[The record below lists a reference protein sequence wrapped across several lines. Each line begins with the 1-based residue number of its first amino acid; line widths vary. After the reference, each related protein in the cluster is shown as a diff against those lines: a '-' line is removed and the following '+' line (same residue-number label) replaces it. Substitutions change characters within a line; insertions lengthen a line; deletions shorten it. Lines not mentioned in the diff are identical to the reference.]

1 MGFILYNGWGNF
13 IKKKI
18 ALITDGWKRYVTYA
32 WVQGYRRYASE
43 HQLNT
48 DLYVFQSFGNINTDE
63 DYNSGEYNITRL
75 PDLRTFDGIILDL
88 SNVSDASLKESFL
101 ARVRESGVP
110 AISLLE
116 DLPGLYYSGLDNLTD
131 FGILVEHLITEH
143 GCRKLNY
150 VGGSPQNQENQKRF
164 LAYRKTLEKHGI
176 PFEPERVIERSY
188 EIKTGI
194 RAFAEFQQ
202 KDLLPEAFVCAS
214 DNIAVGVC
222 LAAREAGFSIPEDFL
237 VTGFD
242 NEDKASYCNPRIT
255 TADFSKTEIMY
266 HAMELLVDIW
276 NGQTGHRCTYTQ
288 TIHIFQESCSCVSKC
303 PPDRGQYII
312 KRILS
317 EARQSDMQN
326 WMIDLNRF
334 LLDCTSYTDLTS
346 HMQMWLHEHQ
356 FGNLY
361 LLMNPDIFHLEK
373 VDILP
378 EIPDDIYRCVGYP
391 DKMTVVHPV
400 SDTEAVMQLSITD
413 GHLLPDITR
422 TGDQNI
428 FVFAPLHFRE
438 REVGYVVLQNCD
450 YLLDHQFLFKML
462 NSFRT
467 ALESLYN
474 KLVLCKKNKQ
484 LSQLYIHDSLTGLYN
499 RMAYENLA
507 LPLFQKY
514 MQKKKHLG
522 ILFVDADHLKY
533 INDNFGHDMGNLAIR
548 SIASAIHKSCPVGSV
563 CMRYGGDEF
572 VCVIPDFDLPRMH
585 RLEKTI
591 LHALEEI
598 SDVSRFPFPLE
609 ASIGSVIADDAVF
622 SLNDYINLADQK
634 MYASKKARKAA
645 REEAKN

>member
-1 MGFILYNGWGNF
+1 M
-13 IKKKI
+13 KKI

-32 WVQGYRRYASE
+32 WVQGYRRYASQY
-43 HQLNT
+43 HLDT
-48 DLYVFQSFGNINTDE
+48 DLYVFQSFGNFNTDE
-63 DYNSGEYNITRL
+63 GYNSGEYNITRL

-131 FGILVEHLITEH
+131 FSILVEHLITEH

-150 VGGSPQNQENQKRF
+150 VGVSPRNQENQKRL

-176 PFEPERVIERSY
+176 LFEPERVIERSF

-194 RAFAEFQQ
+194 RAFTEFQQ
-202 KDLLPEAFVCAS
+202 KDLLPEAFVCAN

-276 NGQTGHRCTYTQ
+276 NGQTDRRCTYTQ
-288 TIHIFQESCSCVSKC
+288 AVHIFQESCRCMSEC

-317 EARQSDMQN
+317 ETRQSDMQN

-334 LLDCTSYTDLTS
+334 LLDCTSYTNLTS

-499 RMAYENLA
+499 RMAYEKLA

>member
-1 MGFILYNGWGNF
+1 M
-13 IKKKI
+13 KKI

-32 WVQGYRRYASE
+32 WVQGYRRYASQY
-43 HQLNT
+43 HLDT
-48 DLYVFQSFGNINTDE
+48 DLYVFQSFGNFNTDE
-63 DYNSGEYNITRL
+63 GYNSGEYNITRL

-131 FGILVEHLITEH
+131 FSILVEHLITEH

-150 VGGSPQNQENQKRF
+150 VGGSPRNQENQKRL

-176 PFEPERVIERSY
+176 LFEPERVIERSF

-194 RAFAEFQQ
+194 RAFTEFQQ
-202 KDLLPEAFVCAS
+202 KDLLPEAFVCAN

-276 NGQTGHRCTYTQ
+276 NGQTDRRCTYTQ
-288 TIHIFQESCSCVSKC
+288 AVHIFQESCRCMSEC

-317 EARQSDMQN
+317 ETRQSDMQN

-334 LLDCTSYTDLTS
+334 LLDCTSYTNLTS

-400 SDTEAVMQLSITD
+400 SDTEAVIQLSITD

-499 RMAYENLA
+499 RMVYEKLA

>member
-1 MGFILYNGWGNF
+1 M
-13 IKKKI
+13 KKI

-32 WVQGYRRYASE
+32 WVQGYRRYASQY
-43 HQLNT
+43 HLDT
-48 DLYVFQSFGNINTDE
+48 DLYVFQSFGNFNTDE
-63 DYNSGEYNITRL
+63 GYNSGEYNITRL

-131 FGILVEHLITEH
+131 FSILVEHLITEH

-150 VGGSPQNQENQKRF
+150 VGVSPRNQENQKRL

-176 PFEPERVIERSY
+176 LFEPERVIERSF

-194 RAFAEFQQ
+194 RAFTEFQQ
-202 KDLLPEAFVCAS
+202 KDLLPEAFVCAN

-276 NGQTGHRCTYTQ
+276 NGQTDRRCTYTQ
-288 TIHIFQESCSCVSKC
+288 AVHIFQESCRCMSEC

-317 EARQSDMQN
+317 ETRQSDMQN

-334 LLDCTSYTDLTS
+334 LLDCTSYTNLTS

-400 SDTEAVMQLSITD
+400 SDTEAVIQLSITD

-499 RMAYENLA
+499 RMAYEKLA

>member
-1 MGFILYNGWGNF
+1 M
-13 IKKKI
+13 KKI

-32 WVQGYRRYASE
+32 WVQGYRRYASQY
-43 HQLNT
+43 HLDT
-48 DLYVFQSFGNINTDE
+48 DLYVFQSFGNFNTDE
-63 DYNSGEYNITRL
+63 GYNSGEYNITRL

-131 FGILVEHLITEH
+131 FSILVEHLITEH

-150 VGGSPQNQENQKRF
+150 VGGSPRNQENQKRL

-176 PFEPERVIERSY
+176 LFEPERVIERSF

-194 RAFAEFQQ
+194 RAFTEFQQ
-202 KDLLPEAFVCAS
+202 KDLLPEAFVCAN

-276 NGQTGHRCTYTQ
+276 NGQTDRRCTYTQ
-288 TIHIFQESCSCVSKC
+288 AVHIFQESCRCMSEC

-317 EARQSDMQN
+317 ETRQSDMQN

-334 LLDCTSYTDLTS
+334 LLDCTSYTNLTS

-400 SDTEAVMQLSITD
+400 SDTEAVIQLSITD

-499 RMAYENLA
+499 RMAYEKLA

-645 REEAKN
+645 REAAKN

>member
-1 MGFILYNGWGNF
+1 M
-13 IKKKI
+13 KKI

-32 WVQGYRRYASE
+32 WVQGYRRYASQY
-43 HQLNT
+43 HLDT
-48 DLYVFQSFGNINTDE
+48 DLYVFQSFGNFNTDE
-63 DYNSGEYNITRL
+63 GYNSGEYNITRL

-131 FGILVEHLITEH
+131 FSILVEHLITEH

-150 VGGSPQNQENQKRF
+150 VGGSPRNQENQKHL

-176 PFEPERVIERSY
+176 LFEPERVIERSF

-194 RAFAEFQQ
+194 RAFTEFQQ
-202 KDLLPEAFVCAS
+202 KDLLPEAFVCAN

-237 VTGFD
+237 VTDFD

-276 NGQTGHRCTYTQ
+276 NGQTDRRCTYTQ
-288 TIHIFQESCSCVSKC
+288 AVHIFQESCRCMSEC

-317 EARQSDMQN
+317 ETRQSDMQN

-334 LLDCTSYTDLTS
+334 LLDCTSYTNLTS

-400 SDTEAVMQLSITD
+400 SDTEAVIQLSITD

-499 RMAYENLA
+499 RMAYEKLA

>member
-1 MGFILYNGWGNF
+1 M
-13 IKKKI
+13 KKI

-32 WVQGYRRYASE
+32 WVQGYRRYASQY
-43 HQLNT
+43 HLDT
-48 DLYVFQSFGNINTDE
+48 DLYVFQSFGNFNTDE
-63 DYNSGEYNITRL
+63 GYNSGEYNITRL

-131 FGILVEHLITEH
+131 FSILVEHLITEH

-150 VGGSPQNQENQKRF
+150 VGGSPRNQENQKRL

-176 PFEPERVIERSY
+176 LFEPERVIERSF

-194 RAFAEFQQ
+194 RAFTEFQQ
-202 KDLLPEAFVCAS
+202 KDLLPEAFVCAN

-276 NGQTGHRCTYTQ
+276 NGQTDRRCTYTQ
-288 TIHIFQESCSCVSKC
+288 AVHIFQESCRCMSEC

-317 EARQSDMQN
+317 ETRQSDMQN

-334 LLDCTSYTDLTS
+334 LLDCTSYTNLTS

-400 SDTEAVMQLSITD
+400 SDTEAVIQLSITD

-499 RMAYENLA
+499 RMAYEKLA

-533 INDNFGHDMGNLAIR
+533 INDNFGHDMGNLTIR

>member
-1 MGFILYNGWGNF
+1 M
-13 IKKKI
+13 
-18 ALITDGWKRYVTYA
+18 TYA
-32 WVQGYRRYASE
+32 WVQGYRRYASQY
-43 HQLNT
+43 HLDT
-48 DLYVFQSFGNINTDE
+48 DLYVFQSFGNFNTDE
-63 DYNSGEYNITRL
+63 GYNSGEYNITRL

-131 FGILVEHLITEH
+131 FSILVEHLITEH

-150 VGGSPQNQENQKRF
+150 VGGSPRNQENQKRL

-176 PFEPERVIERSY
+176 LLEPERVIERSF

-194 RAFAEFQQ
+194 RAFTEFQQ
-202 KDLLPEAFVCAS
+202 KDLLPEAFVCAN

-276 NGQTGHRCTYTQ
+276 NGQTDRRCAYTQ
-288 TIHIFQESCSCVSKC
+288 AVHIFQESCRCMSEC

-317 EARQSDMQN
+317 ETRQSDMQN

-334 LLDCTSYTDLTS
+334 LLDCTSYTNLTS

-450 YLLDHQFLFKML
+450 YLLDYQFLFKML

-499 RMAYENLA
+499 RMAYEKLA

-585 RLEKTI
+585 QLEKTI

>member
-1 MGFILYNGWGNF
+1 M
-13 IKKKI
+13 KKI

-32 WVQGYRRYASE
+32 WVQGYRRYASQY
-43 HQLNT
+43 HLDT
-48 DLYVFQSFGNINTDE
+48 DLYVFQSFGNFNTDE
-63 DYNSGEYNITRL
+63 GYNSGEYNITRL

-131 FGILVEHLITEH
+131 FSILVEHLITEH

-150 VGGSPQNQENQKRF
+150 VSGSPRNQENQKRL

-176 PFEPERVIERSY
+176 LFEPERVIERSF

-194 RAFAEFQQ
+194 RAFTEFQQ
-202 KDLLPEAFVCAS
+202 KDLLPEAFVCAN

-276 NGQTGHRCTYTQ
+276 NGQTDRRCTYTQ
-288 TIHIFQESCSCVSKC
+288 AVHIFQESCRCMSEC

-317 EARQSDMQN
+317 ETRQSDMQN

-334 LLDCTSYTDLTS
+334 LLDCTSYTNLTS

-400 SDTEAVMQLSITD
+400 SDTEAVIQLSITD

-499 RMAYENLA
+499 RMAYEKLA

>member
-1 MGFILYNGWGNF
+1 M
-13 IKKKI
+13 KKI

-32 WVQGYRRYASE
+32 WVQGYRRYASQY
-43 HQLNT
+43 HLDT
-48 DLYVFQSFGNINTDE
+48 DLYVFQSFGNFNTDE
-63 DYNSGEYNITRL
+63 GYNSGEYNITRL

-131 FGILVEHLITEH
+131 FSILVEHLITEH

-150 VGGSPQNQENQKRF
+150 VGGSPRNQENQKRL

-176 PFEPERVIERSY
+176 LFEPERVIERSF

-194 RAFAEFQQ
+194 RAFTEFQQ
-202 KDLLPEAFVCAS
+202 KDLLPEAFVCAN

-276 NGQTGHRCTYTQ
+276 NGQTDRRCTYTQ
-288 TIHIFQESCSCVSKC
+288 AVHIFQESCRCMSEC

-317 EARQSDMQN
+317 ETRQSDMQN

-334 LLDCTSYTDLTS
+334 LLDCTSYTNLTS

-499 RMAYENLA
+499 RMAYEKLA

-585 RLEKTI
+585 QLEKTI

-645 REEAKN
+645 REEAKS

>member
-1 MGFILYNGWGNF
+1 M
-13 IKKKI
+13 KKI

-32 WVQGYRRYASE
+32 WVQGYRRYASQY
-43 HQLNT
+43 HLDT
-48 DLYVFQSFGNINTDE
+48 DLYVFQSFGNFNTDE
-63 DYNSGEYNITRL
+63 GYNSGEYNITRL

-131 FGILVEHLITEH
+131 FSILVEHLITEH

-150 VGGSPQNQENQKRF
+150 VGGSPRNQENQKRL

-176 PFEPERVIERSY
+176 LFEPERVIERSF

-194 RAFAEFQQ
+194 RAFTEFQQ
-202 KDLLPEAFVCAS
+202 KDLLPEAFVCAN

-276 NGQTGHRCTYTQ
+276 NGQTDRRCTYTQ
-288 TIHIFQESCSCVSKC
+288 AVHIFQESCRCMSECS
-303 PPDRGQYII
+303 PDRGQYII

-317 EARQSDMQN
+317 ETRQSDMQN

-334 LLDCTSYTDLTS
+334 LLDCTSYTNLTS

-400 SDTEAVMQLSITD
+400 SDTEAVIQLSITD

-499 RMAYENLA
+499 RMAYEKLA

>member
-1 MGFILYNGWGNF
+1 M
-13 IKKKI
+13 KKI

-32 WVQGYRRYASE
+32 WVQGYRRYASQY
-43 HQLNT
+43 HLDT
-48 DLYVFQSFGNINTDE
+48 DLYVFQSFGNFNTDE
-63 DYNSGEYNITRL
+63 GYNSGEYNITRL

-101 ARVRESGVP
+101 ARVRESGIP

-131 FGILVEHLITEH
+131 FSILVEHLITEH

-150 VGGSPQNQENQKRF
+150 VGGSPRNQENQKRL

-176 PFEPERVIERSY
+176 LFEPERVIERSF

-194 RAFAEFQQ
+194 RAFTEFQQ

-276 NGQTGHRCTYTQ
+276 NGQTDRRCTYTQ
-288 TIHIFQESCSCVSKC
+288 AVHIFQESCRCVSEC

-346 HMQMWLHEHQ
+346 HMQIWLHEHQ

-499 RMAYENLA
+499 RMAYEKLA

-585 RLEKTI
+585 QLEKTI

>member
-1 MGFILYNGWGNF
+1 M
-13 IKKKI
+13 KKI

-32 WVQGYRRYASE
+32 WVQGYRRYASQY
-43 HQLNT
+43 HLDT
-48 DLYVFQSFGNINTDE
+48 DLYVFQSFGNFNTDE
-63 DYNSGEYNITRL
+63 GYNSGEYNITRL

-131 FGILVEHLITEH
+131 FSILVEHLITEH

-150 VGGSPQNQENQKRF
+150 VGGSPRNQENQKRL

-176 PFEPERVIERSY
+176 LFEPERVIERSF

-194 RAFAEFQQ
+194 RAFTEFQQ
-202 KDLLPEAFVCAS
+202 KGLLPEAFVCAS

-276 NGQTGHRCTYTQ
+276 NGQTDRRCTYTQ
-288 TIHIFQESCSCVSKC
+288 AVHIFQESCRCVSEC

-499 RMAYENLA
+499 RMAYEKLA

-585 RLEKTI
+585 QLEKTI

>member
-1 MGFILYNGWGNF
+1 M
-13 IKKKI
+13 KKI

-32 WVQGYRRYASE
+32 WVQGYRRYASQY
-43 HQLNT
+43 HLDT
-48 DLYVFQSFGNINTDE
+48 DLYVFQSFGNFNTDE
-63 DYNSGEYNITRL
+63 GYNSGEYNITRL

-131 FGILVEHLITEH
+131 FSILVEHLITEH

-150 VGGSPQNQENQKRF
+150 VGASPRNQENQKRL

-176 PFEPERVIERSY
+176 LFEPERVIERSF

-194 RAFAEFQQ
+194 RAFTEFQQ

-276 NGQTGHRCTYTQ
+276 NGQTDRRCTYTQ
-288 TIHIFQESCSCVSKC
+288 AVHIFQESCRCVSEC

-312 KRILS
+312 KLILS

>member
-1 MGFILYNGWGNF
+1 M
-13 IKKKI
+13 KKI

-32 WVQGYRRYASE
+32 WVQGYRRYASQY
-43 HQLNT
+43 HLDT
-48 DLYVFQSFGNINTDE
+48 DLYVFQSFGNFNTDE
-63 DYNSGEYNITRL
+63 GYNSGEYNITRL

-131 FGILVEHLITEH
+131 FSILVEHLITEH

-150 VGGSPQNQENQKRF
+150 VGASPRNQENQKRL

-176 PFEPERVIERSY
+176 LFEPERVIERSF

-194 RAFAEFQQ
+194 RAFTEFQQ

-276 NGQTGHRCTYTQ
+276 NGQTDRRCTYTQ
-288 TIHIFQESCSCVSKC
+288 AVHIFQESCRCVSEC

-585 RLEKTI
+585 QLEKTI
-591 LHALEEI
+591 LHALKEI

-634 MYASKKARKAA
+634 MYATKKARKAA
-645 REEAKN
+645 REETKN

>member
-1 MGFILYNGWGNF
+1 M
-13 IKKKI
+13 KKI

-32 WVQGYRRYASE
+32 WVQGYRRYASQY
-43 HQLNT
+43 HLDT
-48 DLYVFQSFGNINTDE
+48 DLYVFQSFGNFNTDE
-63 DYNSGEYNITRL
+63 GYNSDEYNITRL

-131 FGILVEHLITEH
+131 FSILVEHLITEH

-150 VGGSPQNQENQKRF
+150 VGGSPRNQENQKRL

-176 PFEPERVIERSY
+176 LFEPERVIERSF

-194 RAFAEFQQ
+194 RAFTEFQQ
-202 KDLLPEAFVCAS
+202 KDLLPEAFVCAN

-276 NGQTGHRCTYTQ
+276 NGQTDRRCTYTQ
-288 TIHIFQESCSCVSKC
+288 AVHIFQESCRCMSEC

-317 EARQSDMQN
+317 ETRQSDMQN

-334 LLDCTSYTDLTS
+334 LLDCTSYTNLTS

-400 SDTEAVMQLSITD
+400 SDTEAVIQLSITD

-499 RMAYENLA
+499 RMAYEKLA

>member
-1 MGFILYNGWGNF
+1 M
-13 IKKKI
+13 KKI

-32 WVQGYRRYASE
+32 WVQGYRRYASQY
-43 HQLNT
+43 HLDT
-48 DLYVFQSFGNINTDE
+48 DLYVFQSFGNFNTDE
-63 DYNSGEYNITRL
+63 GYNSGEYNITRL

-131 FGILVEHLITEH
+131 FSILVEHLITEH

-150 VGGSPQNQENQKRF
+150 VGASPRNQENQKRL

-176 PFEPERVIERSY
+176 LFEPERVIERSF

-194 RAFAEFQQ
+194 RAFTEFQQ

-276 NGQTGHRCTYTQ
+276 NGQTDRRCTYTQ
-288 TIHIFQESCSCVSKC
+288 AVHIFQESCRCVSEC

-400 SDTEAVMQLSITD
+400 SDTAAVMQLSITD

-514 MQKKKHLG
+514 MQKKKYLG

-634 MYASKKARKAA
+634 MYATKKARKAA

>member
-1 MGFILYNGWGNF
+1 M
-13 IKKKI
+13 KKI

-32 WVQGYRRYASE
+32 WVQGYRRYASQY
-43 HQLNT
+43 HLDT
-48 DLYVFQSFGNINTDE
+48 DLYVFQSFGNFNTDE
-63 DYNSGEYNITRL
+63 GYNSGEYNITRL

-131 FGILVEHLITEH
+131 FSILVEHLITEH

-150 VGGSPQNQENQKRF
+150 VGGSPRNQENQKRL

-176 PFEPERVIERSY
+176 LFEPERVIERSF

-194 RAFAEFQQ
+194 RAFTEFQQ
-202 KDLLPEAFVCAS
+202 KDLLPEAFVCAN

-222 LAAREAGFSIPEDFL
+222 LVAREAGFSIPEDFL

-276 NGQTGHRCTYTQ
+276 NGQTDRRCTYTQ
-288 TIHIFQESCSCVSKC
+288 AVHIFQESCRCMSEC

-317 EARQSDMQN
+317 ETRQSDMQN

-334 LLDCTSYTDLTS
+334 LLDCTSYTNLTS

-499 RMAYENLA
+499 RMAYEKLA

>member
-1 MGFILYNGWGNF
+1 M
-13 IKKKI
+13 KKI

-32 WVQGYRRYASE
+32 WVQGYRRYASQY
-43 HQLNT
+43 HLDT
-48 DLYVFQSFGNINTDE
+48 DLYVFQSFGNFNTDE
-63 DYNSGEYNITRL
+63 GYNSGEYNITRL

-116 DLPGLYYSGLDNLTD
+116 DLPGLHYSGLDNLTD
-131 FGILVEHLITEH
+131 FSILVEHLITEH

-150 VGGSPQNQENQKRF
+150 VGGSPRNQENQKRL

-176 PFEPERVIERSY
+176 LFEPERVIERSF

-194 RAFAEFQQ
+194 RAFTEFQQ
-202 KDLLPEAFVCAS
+202 KDLLPEAFVCAN

-276 NGQTGHRCTYTQ
+276 NGQTDRRCTYTQ
-288 TIHIFQESCSCVSKC
+288 AVHIFQESCRCMSEC

-317 EARQSDMQN
+317 ETRQSDMQN

-334 LLDCTSYTDLTS
+334 LLDCTSYTNLTS

-422 TGDQNI
+422 TEDQNI

-499 RMAYENLA
+499 RIAYEKLA

-585 RLEKTI
+585 QLEKTI

>member
-1 MGFILYNGWGNF
+1 M
-13 IKKKI
+13 KKI
-18 ALITDGWKRYVTYA
+18 ALITDGWKHYVTYA
-32 WVQGYRRYASE
+32 WVQGYRRYASQY
-43 HQLNT
+43 HLDT
-48 DLYVFQSFGNINTDE
+48 DLYVFQSFGNFNTDE
-63 DYNSGEYNITRL
+63 GYNSGEYNITRL

-131 FGILVEHLITEH
+131 FSILVEHLITEH

-150 VGGSPQNQENQKRF
+150 VGGSPRNQENQKRL

-176 PFEPERVIERSY
+176 LFEPERVIERSF

-194 RAFAEFQQ
+194 RAFTEFQQ

-266 HAMELLVDIW
+266 HAMELLADIW
-276 NGQTGHRCTYTQ
+276 NGQTDRRCTYTQ
-288 TIHIFQESCSCVSKC
+288 AVHIFQESCRCVSEC

-312 KRILS
+312 KLILS

>member
-1 MGFILYNGWGNF
+1 M
-13 IKKKI
+13 KKI

-32 WVQGYRRYASE
+32 WVQGYRRYASQY
-43 HQLNT
+43 HLDT
-48 DLYVFQSFGNINTDE
+48 DLYVFQSFGNFNTDE
-63 DYNSGEYNITRL
+63 GYNSGEYNITRL

-131 FGILVEHLITEH
+131 FSILVEHLITEH

-150 VGGSPQNQENQKRF
+150 VGDSPRNQENQKRL

-176 PFEPERVIERSY
+176 LFEPERVIERSF

-194 RAFAEFQQ
+194 RAFTEFQQ
-202 KDLLPEAFVCAS
+202 KDLLPEAFVCAN

-222 LAAREAGFSIPEDFL
+222 LTAREAGFSIPEDFL

-276 NGQTGHRCTYTQ
+276 NGQTDRRCTYTQ
-288 TIHIFQESCSCVSKC
+288 AVHIFQESCRCMSEC

-317 EARQSDMQN
+317 ETRQSDMQN

-334 LLDCTSYTDLTS
+334 LLDCTSYTNLTS

-499 RMAYENLA
+499 RMAYEKLA

-585 RLEKTI
+585 QLEKTI

>member
-1 MGFILYNGWGNF
+1 M
-13 IKKKI
+13 KKI

-32 WVQGYRRYASE
+32 WVQGYRRYASQY
-43 HQLNT
+43 HLDT
-48 DLYVFQSFGNINTDE
+48 DLYVFQSFGNFNTDE
-63 DYNSGEYNITRL
+63 GYNSGEYNITRL

-131 FGILVEHLITEH
+131 FSILVEHLITEH

-150 VGGSPQNQENQKRF
+150 VGGSPRNQENQKRL

-176 PFEPERVIERSY
+176 LFEPERVIERSF

-194 RAFAEFQQ
+194 RAFTEFQQ
-202 KDLLPEAFVCAS
+202 KDLLPEAFVCAN

-266 HAMELLVDIW
+266 HAIELLVDIW
-276 NGQTGHRCTYTQ
+276 NGQTDRRCTYTQ
-288 TIHIFQESCSCVSKC
+288 AVHIFQESCRCMSEC

-317 EARQSDMQN
+317 ETRQSDMQN

-334 LLDCTSYTDLTS
+334 LLDCTSYTNLTS

-450 YLLDHQFLFKML
+450 YLLDYQFLFKML

-499 RMAYENLA
+499 RMAYEKLA

-585 RLEKTI
+585 QLEKTI

>member
-1 MGFILYNGWGNF
+1 M
-13 IKKKI
+13 KKI

-32 WVQGYRRYASE
+32 WVQGYRRYASQY
-43 HQLNT
+43 HLDT
-48 DLYVFQSFGNINTDE
+48 DLYVFQSFGNFNTDE
-63 DYNSGEYNITRL
+63 GYNSGEYNITRL
-75 PDLRTFDGIILDL
+75 PDLRAFDGIILDL

-131 FGILVEHLITEH
+131 FSILVEHLITEH

-150 VGGSPQNQENQKRF
+150 VGGSPRNQENQKRL

-176 PFEPERVIERSY
+176 LFEPERVIERSF

-194 RAFAEFQQ
+194 RAFTEFQQ
-202 KDLLPEAFVCAS
+202 KDLLPEAFVCAN

-276 NGQTGHRCTYTQ
+276 NGQTDRRCTYTQ
-288 TIHIFQESCSCVSKC
+288 AVHIFQESCRCMSEC

-317 EARQSDMQN
+317 ETRQSDMQN

-334 LLDCTSYTDLTS
+334 LLDCTSYTNLTS

-400 SDTEAVMQLSITD
+400 SDTEAVIQLSITD

-499 RMAYENLA
+499 RMAYEKLA

>member
-1 MGFILYNGWGNF
+1 M
-13 IKKKI
+13 KKI

-32 WVQGYRRYASE
+32 WVQGYRRYASQY
-43 HQLNT
+43 HLDT
-48 DLYVFQSFGNINTDE
+48 DLYVFQSFGNFNTDE
-63 DYNSGEYNITRL
+63 GYNSGEYNITRL

-131 FGILVEHLITEH
+131 FSILVEHLITEH

-150 VGGSPQNQENQKRF
+150 VGGSPRNQENQKRL

-176 PFEPERVIERSY
+176 LFEPERVIERSF

-194 RAFAEFQQ
+194 RAFTEFQQ
-202 KDLLPEAFVCAS
+202 KDLLPEAFVCAN

-222 LAAREAGFSIPEDFL
+222 LTAREAGFSIPEDFL

-276 NGQTGHRCTYTQ
+276 NGQTDRRCTYTQ
-288 TIHIFQESCSCVSKC
+288 AVHIFQESCRCMSEC

-317 EARQSDMQN
+317 ETRQSDMQN

-334 LLDCTSYTDLTS
+334 LLDCTSYTNLTS

-450 YLLDHQFLFKML
+450 YLLDYQFLFKML

-499 RMAYENLA
+499 RMAYEKLA

-563 CMRYGGDEF
+563 CMRYSGDEF

-585 RLEKTI
+585 QLEKTI

>member
-1 MGFILYNGWGNF
+1 M
-13 IKKKI
+13 
-18 ALITDGWKRYVTYA
+18 TYA
-32 WVQGYRRYASE
+32 WVQGYRRYASQY
-43 HQLNT
+43 HLDT
-48 DLYVFQSFGNINTDE
+48 DLYVFQSFGNFNTDE
-63 DYNSGEYNITRL
+63 GYNSGEYNITRL

-101 ARVRESGVP
+101 ARVRESGIP

-131 FGILVEHLITEH
+131 FSILVEHLITEH

-150 VGGSPQNQENQKRF
+150 VGGSPRNQENQKRL

-176 PFEPERVIERSY
+176 LFEPERVIERSF

-194 RAFAEFQQ
+194 RAFTEFQQ

-276 NGQTGHRCTYTQ
+276 NGQTDRRCTYTQ
-288 TIHIFQESCSCVSKC
+288 AVHIFQESCRCMSEC

-317 EARQSDMQN
+317 ETRQSDMQN

-334 LLDCTSYTDLTS
+334 LLDCTSYTNLTS

-499 RMAYENLA
+499 RMAYEKLA

-585 RLEKTI
+585 QLEKTI

>member
-1 MGFILYNGWGNF
+1 M
-13 IKKKI
+13 KKI

-32 WVQGYRRYASE
+32 WVQGYRRYASQY
-43 HQLNT
+43 HLDT
-48 DLYVFQSFGNINTDE
+48 DLYVFQSFGNFNTDE

-101 ARVRESGVP
+101 TRVRESGVP

-131 FGILVEHLITEH
+131 FSILVEHLITEH

-150 VGGSPQNQENQKRF
+150 VGGSPRNQENQKRL

-176 PFEPERVIERSY
+176 LFEPERVIERSF

-194 RAFAEFQQ
+194 RAFTEFQQ
-202 KDLLPEAFVCAS
+202 KDLLPEAFVCAN

-276 NGQTGHRCTYTQ
+276 NGQTDRRCTYTQ
-288 TIHIFQESCSCVSKC
+288 AVHIFQESCRCMSEC

-317 EARQSDMQN
+317 ETRQSDMQN

-334 LLDCTSYTDLTS
+334 LLDCTSYTNLTS

-499 RMAYENLA
+499 RMAYEKLA

-572 VCVIPDFDLPRMH
+572 VCVIPDFALPRMH
-585 RLEKTI
+585 QLEKTI

>member
-1 MGFILYNGWGNF
+1 MGFTYNGWGNF
-13 IKKKI
+13 IMKKI

-32 WVQGYRRYASE
+32 WVQGYRRYASQY
-43 HQLNT
+43 HLDT
-48 DLYVFQSFGNINTDE
+48 DLYVFQSFGNFNTDE
-63 DYNSGEYNITRL
+63 GYNSGEYNITRL

-131 FGILVEHLITEH
+131 FSILVEHLITEH

-150 VGGSPQNQENQKRF
+150 VGGSPRNQENQKRL

-176 PFEPERVIERSY
+176 LFEPERVIERSF

-194 RAFAEFQQ
+194 RAFTEFQQ
-202 KDLLPEAFVCAS
+202 KDLLPEAFVCAN

-276 NGQTGHRCTYTQ
+276 NGQTDRRCTYTQ
-288 TIHIFQESCSCVSKC
+288 AVHIFQESCRCMSEC

-317 EARQSDMQN
+317 ETRQSDMQN

-334 LLDCTSYTDLTS
+334 LLDCTSYTNLTS

-450 YLLDHQFLFKML
+450 YLLDYQFLFKML

-499 RMAYENLA
+499 RMAYEKLA

-585 RLEKTI
+585 QLEKTI

>member
-1 MGFILYNGWGNF
+1 M
-13 IKKKI
+13 KKI

-32 WVQGYRRYASE
+32 WVQGYRRYASQY
-43 HQLNT
+43 HLDT
-48 DLYVFQSFGNINTDE
+48 DLYVFQSFGNFNTDE
-63 DYNSGEYNITRL
+63 GYNSGEYNITRL

-131 FGILVEHLITEH
+131 FSILVEHLITEH

-150 VGGSPQNQENQKRF
+150 VGGSPRNQENQKRL

-176 PFEPERVIERSY
+176 LFEPERVIERSF

-194 RAFAEFQQ
+194 RAFTEFQQ
-202 KDLLPEAFVCAS
+202 KDLLPEAFVCAN

-276 NGQTGHRCTYTQ
+276 NGQTDRRCTYTQ
-288 TIHIFQESCSCVSKC
+288 AVHIFQESCRCMSEC

-317 EARQSDMQN
+317 ETRQSDMQN

-334 LLDCTSYTDLTS
+334 LLDCTSYTNLTS

-499 RMAYENLA
+499 RMAYEKLA

-609 ASIGSVIADDAVF
+609 ASIGCVIADDAVF

>member
-1 MGFILYNGWGNF
+1 M
-13 IKKKI
+13 KKI

-32 WVQGYRRYASE
+32 WVQGYRRYASQY
-43 HQLNT
+43 HLDT
-48 DLYVFQSFGNINTDE
+48 DLYVFQSFGNFNTDE

-131 FGILVEHLITEH
+131 FSILVEHLITEH

-150 VGGSPQNQENQKRF
+150 VGGSPRNQENQKRL

-176 PFEPERVIERSY
+176 LFEPERVIERSF

-194 RAFAEFQQ
+194 RAFTEFQQ
-202 KDLLPEAFVCAS
+202 KDLLPEAFVCAN

-276 NGQTGHRCTYTQ
+276 NGQTDRRCTYTQ
-288 TIHIFQESCSCVSKC
+288 AVHIFQESCRCMSEC

-317 EARQSDMQN
+317 ETRQSDMQN

-334 LLDCTSYTDLTS
+334 LLDCTSYTNLTS

-499 RMAYENLA
+499 RMAYEKLA

-533 INDNFGHDMGNLAIR
+533 INDNFGHDMGTLAIR

-572 VCVIPDFDLPRMH
+572 VCVIPDFALPRIH
-585 RLEKTI
+585 QLEKTI

>member
-1 MGFILYNGWGNF
+1 M
-13 IKKKI
+13 KKI

-32 WVQGYRRYASE
+32 WVQGYRRYASQY
-43 HQLNT
+43 HLDT
-48 DLYVFQSFGNINTDE
+48 DLYVFQSFGNFNTDE
-63 DYNSGEYNITRL
+63 GYNSGEYNITRL

-101 ARVRESGVP
+101 ARVRESDVP

-131 FGILVEHLITEH
+131 FSILVEHLITEH

-150 VGGSPQNQENQKRF
+150 VGGSPRNQENQKRL

-176 PFEPERVIERSY
+176 LFEPERVIERSF

-194 RAFAEFQQ
+194 RAFTEFQQ
-202 KDLLPEAFVCAS
+202 KDLLPEAFVCAN

-222 LAAREAGFSIPEDFL
+222 LAAREASFSIPEDFL

-276 NGQTGHRCTYTQ
+276 NGQTDRRCTYTQ
-288 TIHIFQESCSCVSKC
+288 AVHIFQESCRCMSEC

-317 EARQSDMQN
+317 ETRQSDMQN

-334 LLDCTSYTDLTS
+334 LLDCTSYTNLTS

-361 LLMNPDIFHLEK
+361 LLMNPDIFHLEE

-499 RMAYENLA
+499 RMAYEKLA

-585 RLEKTI
+585 QLEKTI

>member
-1 MGFILYNGWGNF
+1 M
-13 IKKKI
+13 KKI

-32 WVQGYRRYASE
+32 WVQGYRRYASQY
-43 HQLNT
+43 HLDT
-48 DLYVFQSFGNINTDE
+48 DLYVFQSFGNFNTDE
-63 DYNSGEYNITRL
+63 GYNSGEYNITRL

-131 FGILVEHLITEH
+131 FSILVEHLITEH

-150 VGGSPQNQENQKRF
+150 VGGSPRNQENQKRL

-176 PFEPERVIERSY
+176 LFEPERVIERSF

-194 RAFAEFQQ
+194 RAFTEFQQ
-202 KDLLPEAFVCAS
+202 KDLLPEAFVCAN

-276 NGQTGHRCTYTQ
+276 NGQTDRRCTYTQ
-288 TIHIFQESCSCVSKC
+288 AVHIFQESCRCMSEC

-317 EARQSDMQN
+317 ETRQSDMQN

-334 LLDCTSYTDLTS
+334 LLDCTSYTNLTS

-400 SDTEAVMQLSITD
+400 SDTEAVIQLSITD

-499 RMAYENLA
+499 RMAYEKLA

-622 SLNDYINLADQK
+622 SLNDYINLTDQK

>member
-1 MGFILYNGWGNF
+1 M
-13 IKKKI
+13 KKI
-18 ALITDGWKRYVTYA
+18 ALITDGWKHYVTYA
-32 WVQGYRRYASE
+32 WVQGYRRYASQY
-43 HQLNT
+43 HLDT
-48 DLYVFQSFGNINTDE
+48 DLYVFQSFGNFNTDE
-63 DYNSGEYNITRL
+63 GYNSGEYNITRL

-131 FGILVEHLITEH
+131 FSILVEHLITEH

-150 VGGSPQNQENQKRF
+150 VGASPRNQENQKRL

-176 PFEPERVIERSY
+176 LFEPERVIERSF

-194 RAFAEFQQ
+194 RAFTEFQQ

-276 NGQTGHRCTYTQ
+276 NGQTDRRCTYTQ
-288 TIHIFQESCSCVSKC
+288 AVHIFQESCRCVSEC

-312 KRILS
+312 KLILS

>member
-1 MGFILYNGWGNF
+1 M
-13 IKKKI
+13 KKI

-32 WVQGYRRYASE
+32 WVQGYRRYASQY
-43 HQLNT
+43 HLDT
-48 DLYVFQSFGNINTDE
+48 DLYVFQSFGNFNTDE
-63 DYNSGEYNITRL
+63 GYNSGEYNITRL

-131 FGILVEHLITEH
+131 FSILVEHLITEH

-150 VGGSPQNQENQKRF
+150 VGGSPRNQENQKRL

-176 PFEPERVIERSY
+176 LLEPERVIERSF

-194 RAFAEFQQ
+194 RAFTEFQQ
-202 KDLLPEAFVCAS
+202 KDLLPEAFVCAN

-242 NEDKASYCNPRIT
+242 NEDRASYCNPRIT

-276 NGQTGHRCTYTQ
+276 NGQTDRRCTYTQ
-288 TIHIFQESCSCVSKC
+288 AVHIFQESCRCMSEC

-317 EARQSDMQN
+317 ETRQSDMQN

-334 LLDCTSYTDLTS
+334 LLDCTSYTNLTS

-499 RMAYENLA
+499 RMAYEKLA

-572 VCVIPDFDLPRMH
+572 VCVIPDFALPRMH
-585 RLEKTI
+585 QLEKTI

>member
-1 MGFILYNGWGNF
+1 M
-13 IKKKI
+13 KKI

-32 WVQGYRRYASE
+32 WVQGYRRYASQY
-43 HQLNT
+43 HLDT
-48 DLYVFQSFGNINTDE
+48 DLYVFQSFGNFNTDE
-63 DYNSGEYNITRL
+63 GYNSGEYNITRL

-131 FGILVEHLITEH
+131 FSILVEHLITEH

-150 VGGSPQNQENQKRF
+150 VGGSPRNQENQKRL

-176 PFEPERVIERSY
+176 LFEPERVIERSF

-194 RAFAEFQQ
+194 RAFTEFQQ
-202 KDLLPEAFVCAS
+202 KDLLPEAFVCAN

-276 NGQTGHRCTYTQ
+276 NGQTDRRCTYTQ
-288 TIHIFQESCSCVSKC
+288 AVHIFQESCRCMSEC

-317 EARQSDMQN
+317 ETRQSDMQN

-334 LLDCTSYTDLTS
+334 LLDCTSYTNLTS

-400 SDTEAVMQLSITD
+400 SDTEAVIQLSITD

-499 RMAYENLA
+499 RMAYEKLA

>member
-1 MGFILYNGWGNF
+1 M
-13 IKKKI
+13 KKI

-32 WVQGYRRYASE
+32 WVQGYRRYASQY
-43 HQLNT
+43 HLDT
-48 DLYVFQSFGNINTDE
+48 DLYVFQSFGNFNTDE
-63 DYNSGEYNITRL
+63 GYNSGEYNITRL

-131 FGILVEHLITEH
+131 FSILVEHLITEH

-150 VGGSPQNQENQKRF
+150 VGGSPRNQENQKRL

-176 PFEPERVIERSY
+176 LFEPERVIERSF

-194 RAFAEFQQ
+194 RAFTEFQQ
-202 KDLLPEAFVCAS
+202 KDLLPEAFVCAN

-276 NGQTGHRCTYTQ
+276 NGQTDRRCTYTQ
-288 TIHIFQESCSCVSKC
+288 AVHIFQESCRCMSEC

-334 LLDCTSYTDLTS
+334 LLDCTSYTNLTS

-400 SDTEAVMQLSITD
+400 SDTEAVIQLSITD

-499 RMAYENLA
+499 RMAYEKLA

-585 RLEKTI
+585 QLEKTI

>member
-1 MGFILYNGWGNF
+1 M
-13 IKKKI
+13 KKI

-32 WVQGYRRYASE
+32 WVQGYRRYASQY
-43 HQLNT
+43 HLDT
-48 DLYVFQSFGNINTDE
+48 DLYVFQSFGNFNTDE
-63 DYNSGEYNITRL
+63 GYNSGEYNITRL

-110 AISLLE
+110 AIYLLE

-131 FGILVEHLITEH
+131 FSILVEHLITEH

-150 VGGSPQNQENQKRF
+150 VGGSPRNQENQKRL

-176 PFEPERVIERSY
+176 LFEPERVIERSF

-194 RAFAEFQQ
+194 RAFTEFQQ
-202 KDLLPEAFVCAS
+202 KDLLPEAFVCAN

-276 NGQTGHRCTYTQ
+276 NGQTDRRCTYTQ
-288 TIHIFQESCSCVSKC
+288 AVHIFQESCRCMSEC

-317 EARQSDMQN
+317 ETRQSDMQN

-334 LLDCTSYTDLTS
+334 LLDCTSYTNLTS

-400 SDTEAVMQLSITD
+400 SDTEAVIQLSITD

-499 RMAYENLA
+499 RMAYEKLA

>member
-1 MGFILYNGWGNF
+1 M
-13 IKKKI
+13 KKI

-32 WVQGYRRYASE
+32 WVQGYRRYASQY
-43 HQLNT
+43 HLDT
-48 DLYVFQSFGNINTDE
+48 DLYVFQSFGNFNTDE
-63 DYNSGEYNITRL
+63 GYNSGEYNITRL

-131 FGILVEHLITEH
+131 FSILVEHLITEH

-150 VGGSPQNQENQKRF
+150 VGGSPRNQENQKRL

-176 PFEPERVIERSY
+176 LLEPERVIERSF

-194 RAFAEFQQ
+194 RAFTEFQQ
-202 KDLLPEAFVCAS
+202 KDLLPEAFVCAN

-276 NGQTGHRCTYTQ
+276 NGQTDRRCTYTQ
-288 TIHIFQESCSCVSKC
+288 AVHIFQESCRCMSEC

-317 EARQSDMQN
+317 ETRQSDMQN

-334 LLDCTSYTDLTS
+334 LLDCTSYTNLTS

-499 RMAYENLA
+499 RMAYEKLA

-585 RLEKTI
+585 QLEKTI